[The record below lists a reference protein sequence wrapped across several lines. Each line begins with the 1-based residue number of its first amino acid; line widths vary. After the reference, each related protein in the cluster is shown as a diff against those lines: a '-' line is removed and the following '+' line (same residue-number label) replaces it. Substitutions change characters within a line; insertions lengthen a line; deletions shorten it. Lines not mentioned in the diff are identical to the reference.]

1 MSIRGRTMKR
11 ILNKFIPDTETGEF
25 LKQALEDRNLTM
37 KDVLHG
43 YMYIRWPK
51 ATSEP
56 HWARTIWLLSLSFT
70 SLVASPKDKKSVKNS
85 RTTLHKAITEKSS
98 PLKKL

>member
-1 MSIRGRTMKR
+1 MKR
-11 ILNKFIPDTETGEF
+11 ILNKFIPDTETYEF

-51 ATSEP
+51 AYIGAALGENNLAP
-56 HWARTIWLLSLSFT
+56 IAEFFT

-85 RTTLHKAITEKSS
+85 RTTLRKAIMEKSS